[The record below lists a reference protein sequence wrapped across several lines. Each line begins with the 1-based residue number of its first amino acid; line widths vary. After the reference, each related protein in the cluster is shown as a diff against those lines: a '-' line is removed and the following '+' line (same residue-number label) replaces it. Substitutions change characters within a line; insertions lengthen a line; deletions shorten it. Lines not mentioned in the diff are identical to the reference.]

1 MWIRGIGVDHR
12 DAIQTHTSFFQVLI
26 TELKSSLS
34 QGGQLETPQQLDEA
48 DKVLREAF
56 PDVHPNQIVVWKYF
70 LQQGQIIVDRTMDV
84 ILGAPSRDIVDY
96 YTDILTYICL
106 NMPAAYK

>member
-1 MWIRGIGVDHR
+1 
-12 DAIQTHTSFFQVLI
+12 
-26 TELKSSLS
+26 
-34 QGGQLETPQQLDEA
+34 
-48 DKVLREAF
+48 
-56 PDVHPNQIVVWKYF
+56 
-70 LQQGQIIVDRTMDV
+70 MDV